1 MASVSKDLTAYGI
14 LPGLFDNRIFGSP
27 YLLSGADTGYWYRK
41 RSGRN
46 PDTDTEKGQQK
57 VNQKT

>member
-27 YLLSGADTGYWYRK
+27 YLLSD
-41 RSGRN
+41 RN